1 MSCKFTRNNA
11 LTPIGAAILC
21 LLSNGVAYAQ
31 GSEQP
36 TAEMVVTG
44 SQIRGIKPIG
54 APVVSVGRTD
64 IEISGASTNA
74 QLIQQLPQVFNL
86 GVSENSRGQSGG
98 SGNITYGSGINLRG
112 IGPFSTL
119 VLVNGHRVVGQG
131 TTGAAVDPSILPSL
145 AIERVEVVADG
156 ASALYGSDA
165 IAGVV
170 NLIMRK
176 NETGNEAFLKYG
188 AANNYSEKQAGAF
201 LGRKWEGGNATF
213 TFENTTRS
221 ALSGKDRSFFTGNLL
236 SQGGGDFRST
246 QCAPG
251 NIVISGANYPIPAG
265 GVTAANAASLLVGT
279 ANKCDNLKVQDLI
292 PRQERDSFAMTL
304 NHAINSDIN
313 FFADAIASRRA
324 YEFRPGALAS
334 NVTVPQTNPFYV
346 RPKGAPA
353 GTNETVAYSFINDL
367 PLNTATGSSKTMEAT
382 LGFDFKLNNSWKAT
396 ALYTD
401 GKNDDI
407 STTWNGLTAAAVNA
421 ALADTNPATALNV
434 FGGPN
439 NPATLAK
446 LNANIAISPGV
457 TKFKNS
463 VLKADGPLFELPG
476 GKVRAAVGLEHQNI
490 QSTGGQTT
498 GTLSAPI
505 FGEVT
510 LQRSVNSA
518 YGEVAVPL
526 VSEKNAMAGIRN
538 LSITAAVRKDQ
549 YSDVGDTNNP
559 KIGMN
564 WAPVD
569 EFNVRG
575 SYGSSFRAPG
585 LTQIRGFANGGRG
598 GLYVQNYSDPSLNG
612 GLRVGVAL
620 SGANPDLKPE
630 TAKTK
635 TFGFDWTP
643 AVGKKTKLSVTW
655 FDIVYDNQ
663 IVGYLS
669 DLTLLNREAAFA
681 GTNVIQRN
689 PSAAVVSQLIANYP
703 LSAGVLPSAWALFV
717 DGRSYNLSKSYSQG
731 FDLQASTKIPA
742 GELGEFSVSANG
754 TVFTKYTVAATPG
767 SVATDQL
774 NTIFNP
780 LKYKARL
787 NGGWVHGQWQ
797 SNVAINYV
805 GSYKNNL
812 ANPNQTVA
820 ASATVDARVAYL
832 FESGGPSDILKDAT
846 FAIGVVNLSNK
857 MPPFVNIAQSPNGGG
872 GFDPTLANPIGRMV
886 SISLNKRF

>member
-1 MSCKFTRNNA
+1 MSRKFTRSNA

-31 GSEQP
+31 DSGQP
-36 TAEMVVTG
+36 TAEVIVTG

-54 APVVSVGRTD
+54 APIVSVGRTD

-74 QLIQQLPQVFNL
+74 QMIQQLPQVFNL

-131 TTGAAVDPSILPSL
+131 TTGATVDPSIIPSL
-145 AIERVEVVADG
+145 AMERVEVVADG

-165 IAGVV
+165 IAGVA

-176 NETGNEAFLKYG
+176 NETGNQAFVKYG
-188 AANNYSEKQAGAF
+188 TANNYSEKQTGAF

-221 ALSGKDRSFFTGNLL
+221 ALSGKDRDFFTGNLL

-251 NIVISGANYPIPAG
+251 NIVISGVNYPIPAG
-265 GVTAANAASLLVGT
+265 GVTAANAASLVAGT

-292 PRQERDSFAMTL
+292 PRQERDSFAMTF
-304 NHAINSDIN
+304 NQAINSDIN

-324 YEFRPGALAS
+324 YEFHPGALAS
-334 NVTVPQTNPFYV
+334 NLTVPQTNPFYV

-353 GTNETVAYSFINDL
+353 GTSETVAYSFINEL
-367 PLNTATGSSKTMEAT
+367 PVNTATGSSKTIEAT
-382 LGFDFKLNNSWKAT
+382 VGLDFKLANDWKAT
-396 ALYTD
+396 VLYTD
-401 GKNDDI
+401 GKNDDLA
-407 STTWNGLTAAAVNA
+407 TTWGGLTGAAVNA

-434 FGGPN
+434 FGGAN

-446 LNANIAISPGV
+446 LNTTIAISPGV
-457 TKFKNS
+457 TKFKDS
-463 VLKADGPLFELPG
+463 VVKADGPLFDLPG

-490 QSTGGQTT
+490 QSVGGQTT
-498 GTLSAPI
+498 GTLAAPI

-526 VSEKNAMAGIRN
+526 VGEKNAMAGIRN
-538 LSITAAVRKDQ
+538 LSLTAAVRKDQ
-549 YSDVGDTNNP
+549 YSDVGDTSNP

-585 LTQIRGFANGGRG
+585 LTQIRGFSNGGRG
-598 GLYVQNYSDPSLNG
+598 GLYVQNYSDPTLNG

-635 TFGFDWTP
+635 TFGFDWAP
-643 AVGKKTKLSVTW
+643 AIGKKTKLSVTW
-655 FDIVYDNQ
+655 FDITYDNQ
-663 IVGYLS
+663 IVGSLS

-681 GTNVIQRN
+681 GTSVIQRN
-689 PSAAVVSQLIANYP
+689 PSAALVSQLIANYP
-703 LSAGVLPSAWALFV
+703 LSSGVLPSTWTLFV
-717 DGRSYNLSKSYSQG
+717 DGRNYNLSKSYSQG
-731 FDLQASTKIPA
+731 FDFQASTKIPA

-754 TVFTKYTVAATPG
+754 TVFTKYKVAATPG

-780 LKYKARL
+780 LKYKARF

-797 SNVAINYV
+797 SNVAVNYV
-805 GSYKNNL
+805 GSYNNNL

-846 FAIGVVNLSNK
+846 LAIGVVNLANK
-857 MPPFVNIAQSPNGGG
+857 LPPFVNIAQSSNGGG
-872 GFDPTLANPIGRMV
+872 GFDPTVANPIGRMV
-886 SISLNKRF
+886 SISLDKRF